1 MRASPMNRRTAL
13 QVLAAAPIASS
24 LSIAQSS
31 RKKVVVTG
39 AGIAGLCCAYELSKR
54 GFEVVVLE
62 AAGRCGGHIL
72 TLRDRL
78 ADGLYADAGAEHFY
92 RPGYEQ
98 LWSYIEEMQLPV
110 IAYPRR
116 RNLLRSIRGQFYTH
130 EEWST
135 PAMLKQLGYNQRE
148 IDYMRQNTVDSLAG
162 LYYGEYIENFED
174 EYKPFEANLNYLD
187 GMTARKF
194 LLEKGASATAAGS
207 LGGEQSALQ
216 AVWHAA
222 IRRKRKMAWMQ
233 YDLYRIRGGN
243 QRLIDAIAVKLGERL
258 RLGCPV
264 TEIEHWAAG
273 IRVTYRDGGRPKTEE
288 ADHLVTAM
296 PLATLRQIPVKPEW
310 PEAKRYA
317 IENMPH
323 SSHCRVIFQTRS
335 RFWQTDKISPNMNPG
350 DPSLGSVWAMAE
362 EVETRRGIL
371 IGTAGVTTP
380 EKAAEAYRRRYPGKS
395 ENIEESMVVNWTTDP
410 WATVCLPA
418 ALPPGVMPKYWP
430 EVIRPVGRIHFAGV
444 YADNYPFGMEGAVR
458 SARRAVHEI
467 ETA

>member
-1 MRASPMNRRTAL
+1 MQRRTAL
-13 QVLAAAPIASS
+13 QILGSAALNPQLIP
-24 LSIAQSS
+24 AQS
-31 RKKVVVTG
+31 KGTKVIVAG
-39 AGIAGLCCAYELSKR
+39 AGIAGLCCAYELMKR
-54 GFEVVVLE
+54 GMEVVVLE
-62 AAGRCGGHIL
+62 AAGRSGGHML
-72 TLRDRL
+72 TLHDKL

-98 LWSYIEEMQLPV
+98 LWSYIEELQLPV

-116 RNLLRSIRGQFYTH
+116 RNLLRSIRGRFYTP

-135 PAMLKQLGYNQRE
+135 PAMLKELGYNQRE
-148 IDYMRQNTVDSLAG
+148 IDYMRKHSVDSLPG
-162 LYYGEYIENFED
+162 LYFDEYVDRFAD
-174 EYKPFEANLNYLD
+174 EYKPFAANLNHLD
-187 GMTARKF
+187 SMTGRQF

-222 IRRKRKMAWMQ
+222 IRRKRHMAWLQ
-233 YDLYRIRGGN
+233 FDLYRIRGGN
-243 QRLIDAIAVKLGERL
+243 QRLPDALATRLGERL

-264 TEIEHWAAG
+264 TAIEHSPTG
-273 IRVTYRDGGRPKTEE
+273 VRVSYRDGGRPKTEE

-296 PLATLRQIPVKPEW
+296 PLATLRQIPVKPGW
-310 PEAKRYA
+310 PEAKRYV

-335 RFWQTDKISPNMNPG
+335 RFWQTDRVSPNMNPG
-350 DPSLGSVWAMAE
+350 DPGLGSVWAMAD
-362 EVETRRGIL
+362 EVQSPRGIL

-380 EKAAEAYRRRYPGKS
+380 EKAVEAYRRRYPGKS
-395 ENIEESMVVNWTTDP
+395 EDIEESIVVNWTTDP
-410 WATVCLPA
+410 WATVCLPSP
-418 ALPPGVMPKYWP
+418 LPPGVMAKYWP
-430 EVIRPVGRIHFAGV
+430 EIIRPEGRIHFAGV

-467 ETA
+467 ETT

>member
-1 MRASPMNRRTAL
+1 MERRTAL
-13 QVLAAAPIASS
+13 KLFGATALQTVTSPAAAG
-24 LSIAQSS
+24 
-31 RKKVVVTG
+31 KKVIV
-39 AGIAGLCCAYELSKR
+39 AGGGVAGLCCAYELTKR
-54 GFEVVVLE
+54 GFETIVLE
-62 AAGRCGGHIL
+62 AAGRSGGHIL

-98 LWSYIEEMQLPV
+98 LWSYIEEMGLPV

-116 RNLLRSIRGQFYTH
+116 RNLLRSIRGRLYTA

-135 PAMLKQLGYNQRE
+135 ATMLKDLGYNQRE
-148 IDYMRQNTVDSLAG
+148 IDYMRRNTVDSLPG
-162 LYYGEYIENFED
+162 LYYGEFIEKFKD

-187 GMTARKF
+187 GMTARQF

-207 LGGEQSALQ
+207 LGGGQSALQ
-216 AVWHAA
+216 AVWQAA
-222 IRRKRKMAWMQ
+222 IRRKRNMAWLQ

-243 QRLIDAIAVKLGERL
+243 QRLADALAAKLGERL

-264 TEIEHWAAG
+264 TGIEHSAAG
-273 IRVTYRDGGRPKTEE
+273 VRVTCRDGGKLKTEE
-288 ADHLVTAM
+288 GTHLVTAM
-296 PLATLRQIPVKPEW
+296 PLATLRQIPMKPEW
-310 PEAKRYA
+310 PEEKRYV

-335 RFWQTDKISPNMNPG
+335 RFWQNDKISPNMNPG

-380 EKAAEAYRRRYPGKS
+380 NKAAEAYRRRYPGKS
-395 ENIEESMVVNWTTDP
+395 EDIEESMVVNWTTDP

-418 ALPPGVMPKYWP
+418 ALPPGVMAKYWP
-430 EVIRPVGRIHFAGV
+430 EVIRPVGCIHFAGV

-467 ETA
+467 EAT